1 MLKNLDWVNVSI
13 YVIWPIIETILFIVA
28 PRFMLSLII
37 AAGATLIIICENE
50 KPIEDDQSW
59 FY

>member
-1 MLKNLDWVNVSI
+1 MLKNLDWTNVSI
-13 YVIWPIIETILFIVA
+13 YIIWPIIEAVLFIVA
-28 PRFMLSLII
+28 PKFMLSLII

-50 KPIEDDQSW
+50 KPTEDDQSW

>member
-1 MLKNLDWVNVSI
+1 MLKNLDWVNISI

-50 KPIEDDQSW
+50 KPTEDDQS
-59 FY
+59 

>member
-1 MLKNLDWVNVSI
+1 MLKNLDWTNVSI
-13 YVIWPIIETILFIVA
+13 YIIWPIIEAVLFIVA

-37 AAGATLIIICENE
+37 AAGATLIIICKNE
-50 KPIEDDQSW
+50 KPTEDDQSW